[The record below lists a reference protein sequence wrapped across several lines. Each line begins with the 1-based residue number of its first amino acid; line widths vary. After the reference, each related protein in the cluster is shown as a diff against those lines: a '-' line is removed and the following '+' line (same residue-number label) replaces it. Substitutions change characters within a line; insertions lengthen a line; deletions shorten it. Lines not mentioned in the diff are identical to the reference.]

1 METRINILVID
12 DDAAMRDACYQAL
25 IRRGH
30 DVMSAKS
37 GKEGIAL
44 LDKWSFAVILLD
56 LKLPNEDGIEILKQ
70 LKAQDPEAEVVIITG
85 HGTIQTAVQAIK
97 SGAFDVLTKPFTPNE
112 VRRTVERAFKN
123 RQLNIENVILKQT
136 LKEKEKKEEIISQ
149 SPAMA
154 KVKEMVKMVAPT
166 DSTVL
171 IQGESGTGKGLVA
184 RKLHPMSPRRDHPF
198 VVVDCGS
205 LVSTLFESE
214 LFGHIKGAF
223 TGADTTQYGK
233 FEMAN
238 GGTIFFD
245 EIANINLDIQ
255 AKLLKVVEEK
265 TISKVGS
272 HRVVRVDT
280 RIIAA
285 TNKDLKRAIRKGL
298 FREDLFFRLNVVSI
312 HLPPLRDRKGDIPL
326 LIDHFLDIYTAKQG
340 KTIYGISQEALA
352 AMENYSWPGN
362 VRELENMIERLVIFA
377 RGETITFQDLIY
389 SNTTFSGMSAP
400 ETTTLEDA
408 ERQHIGKMLERFNRN
423 ITKTAESLGID
434 RKTLRTKIKKYKLT
448 TFE

>member
-12 DDAAMRDACYQAL
+12 DDAAMRDACFQAL
-25 IRRGH
+25 TRSGH
-30 DVMSAKS
+30 DVMLAKN
-37 GKEGIAL
+37 GQEGMAL
-44 LDKWSFAVILLD
+44 LDKWAFAVIFLD
-56 LKLPNEDGIEILKQ
+56 LQFPNEDGMKILQ
-70 LKAQDPEAEVVIITG
+70 QIKAQDPEAAVVIITG
-85 HGTIQTAVQAIK
+85 HGTIQTAVKAIK
-97 SGAFDVLTKPFTPNE
+97 LGAFEFLTKPFTPNE
-112 VRRTVERAFKN
+112 LRRTVERAFKS

-136 LKEKEKKEEIISQ
+136 LKEKEKKKEEIISQ
-149 SPAMA
+149 SPSMT
-154 KVKEMVKMVAPT
+154 KVKEMIKMVAPT

-184 RKLHPMSPRRDHPF
+184 RKLHAMSPRRDHPF
-198 VVVDCGS
+198 VVMDCGS

-214 LFGHIKGAF
+214 LFGHVKGAF

-265 TISKVGS
+265 AISKVGS
-272 HRVVRVDT
+272 HRVIKVDT

-285 TNKDLKRAIRKGL
+285 SNKDLQRAIRKGL

-312 HLPPLRDRKGDIPL
+312 HLPPLRDRKVDIPL
-326 LIDHFLDIYTAKQG
+326 LVDHFLDIYSAKQG
-340 KTIYGISQEALA
+340 KTMYGVSKEALA
-352 AMENYSWPGN
+352 AMENYAWPGN

-377 RGETITFQDLIY
+377 RGETITFQDFIY
-389 SNTTFSGMSAP
+389 SNTTFSGISPP
-400 ETTTLEDA
+400 EAITLEEA

-423 ITKTAESLGID
+423 ITKTAEALGID
-434 RKTLRTKIKKYKLT
+434 RKTLRAKIKKYSLVV
-448 TFE
+448 

>member
-1 METRINILVID
+1 MLAKNGK
-12 DDAAMRDACYQAL
+12 DA
-25 IRRGH
+25 
-30 DVMSAKS
+30 S
-37 GKEGIAL
+37 AL

-56 LKLPNEDGIEILKQ
+56 LKLSNEDGMEILKQ
-70 LKAQDPEAEVVIITG
+70 IKAQDQEAEVAIITG

-97 SGAFDVLTKPFTPNE
+97 LGAFDVLTKPFTPNE
-112 VRRTVERAFKN
+112 LRRTVERAFKN

-136 LKEKEKKEEIISQ
+136 LKEREKEKEIVSR
-149 SPAMA
+149 SPAIA
-154 KVKEMVKMVAPT
+154 KVKEMIKMVAPT

-184 RKLHPMSPRRDHPF
+184 RKLHAMSPRRDHPI

-214 LFGHIKGAF
+214 LFGHVKGAF

-255 AKLLKVVEEK
+255 AKLLKAVEEK
-265 TISKVGS
+265 AISKVGS

-285 TNKDLKRAIRKGL
+285 TNKNLKKEIREGL

-312 HLPPLRDRKGDIPL
+312 PLPPLRDRKVDISL
-326 LIDHFLDIYTAKQG
+326 LVDHFLDIYSAKQG

-377 RGETITFQDLIY
+377 RGETITFQDIIY
-389 SNTTFSGMSAP
+389 SNTTFSGVSPP
-400 ETTTLEDA
+400 EAITLEEA
-408 ERQHIGKMLERFNRN
+408 EHQHIGKMLERFRN

-434 RKTLRTKIKKYKLT
+434 RKTLRSKIKKYNL
-448 TFE
+448 EL

>member
-25 IRRGH
+25 TRKGH

-37 GKEGIAL
+37 GKDGIAL

-56 LKLPNEDGIEILKQ
+56 LKLPNEHGIEILKQ

-85 HGTIQTAVQAIK
+85 HGSIQTAVQAIK

-136 LKEKEKKEEIISQ
+136 LKEKEKKEELISQ

-184 RKLHPMSPRRDHPF
+184 RKLHAMSPRQGHPF

-265 TISKVGS
+265 AISKVGS

-280 RIIAA
+280 RIVAA
-285 TNKDLKRAIRKGL
+285 TNKDLNKTIRKGL

-312 HLPPLRDRKGDIPL
+312 HLPPLRDRKVDIPL
-326 LIDHFLDIYTAKQG
+326 LIDHFLDSYSAKQG

-389 SNTTFSGMSAP
+389 SNTTFSGVSDP

-408 ERQHIGKMLERFNRN
+408 ERQHIGKMLERFNGN

-434 RKTLRTKIKKYKLT
+434 RKTLRAKIKKYNFVL
-448 TFE
+448 

>member
-1 METRINILVID
+1 MVID
-12 DDAAMRDACYQAL
+12 DDSAMRDACYQAL
-25 IRRGH
+25 TRSGH
-30 DVMSAKS
+30 DVMLAKN
-37 GKEGIAL
+37 GREGIAL
-44 LDKWSFAVILLD
+44 LDKWSFAVVLLD
-56 LKLPNEDGIEILKQ
+56 LMIPNEDGMEILKQ
-70 LKAQDPEAEVVIITG
+70 IKAQDAETEVVIITG
-85 HGTIQTAVQAIK
+85 HGSVQTAVQAIK

-112 VRRTVERAFKN
+112 LRRTVERAFKN

-136 LKEKEKKEEIISQ
+136 LREKEENEEIVSR

-154 KVKEMVKMVAPT
+154 KVKEMIKMVAPT
-166 DSTVL
+166 NSTVL

-184 RKLHPMSPRRDHPF
+184 RKLHAMSHRRDHTF

-214 LFGHIKGAF
+214 LFGHVKGAF
-223 TGADTTQYGK
+223 TGADSTQYGK

-255 AKLLKVVEEK
+255 AKLLKAVEEK
-265 TISKVGS
+265 SISKVGS
-272 HRVVRVDT
+272 HRVVRIDT

-285 TNKDLKRAIRKGL
+285 TNKDLEKAIRRGL

-312 HLPPLRDRKGDIPL
+312 HLPPLRDRTVDISL
-326 LIDHFLDIYTAKQG
+326 LVDHFLDIYSAKQG
-340 KTIYGISQEALA
+340 KTIYGVSKEALA

-389 SNTTFSGMSAP
+389 SNTTFSGVSPP
-400 ETTTLEDA
+400 EATTLEEA
-408 ERQHIGKMLERFNRN
+408 ERQHIGKMLERFDRN
-423 ITKTAESLGID
+423 ITRTAESLRID
-434 RKTLRTKIKKYKLT
+434 RKTLRSKIKKYKLAAT
-448 TFE
+448 P